1 MRIADQK
8 RADFVKRFR
17 SLSRRFPLWQVWND
31 FITMFAVAL
40 SNAVDSR
47 YRTEREAMYKRI
59 IEKYEKAERTV
70 FPELVE
76 DVVNAFDAD
85 REQDFLGSAYM
96 ELELGNHWIG
106 QFFTPYDLCRCMA

>member
-17 SLSRRFPLWQVWND
+17 GLSRRFPLWQVWSD

-59 IEKYEKAERTV
+59 IEKYDIIQTYIKKQQNTEKFSRNLLTK
-70 FPELVE
+70 
-76 DVVNAFDAD
+76 
-85 REQDFLGSAYM
+85 
-96 ELELGNHWIG
+96 
-106 QFFTPYDLCRCMA
+106 